1 MKLPVKRLYLLLAL
15 AILALGQQEARA
27 AQATAAAPAKAAPKE
42 VQLSGKVVETMD
54 GGGYTYVLLQNGA
67 EKVWVAIP
75 LMKVTVGQQLN
86 LVPGYEMKNFSS
98 KALNRKFDRVVF
110 SAGVANSEV
119 KLSPA
124 AIKMAHEGVPAQGGT
139 AGGAAA
145 AAKPAA
151 ASHPSAAKPAAVA
164 GTPKAT
170 PLSIVQVA
178 KAKGPNA
185 YTIAQLYAKK
195 DKLEKKPVVVRGKIV
210 KVSPR
215 ILKRNWIHIQ
225 DGSGTEAK
233 KNNNLIVTSKDL
245 PRMGEVVTVRGTL
258 YNNMDF
264 GSGYRYG
271 LLVEGAKFKK

>member
-15 AILALGQQEARA
+15 AILPLGQHEARA

-42 VQLSGKVVETMD
+42 VQLSGKVLETMD

-110 SAGVANSEV
+110 SAGVANSAV

-124 AIKMAHEGVPAQGGT
+124 AIKMAHEGVPAQGGS

-151 ASHPSAAKPAAVA
+151 PPSSAAKSAAVA
-164 GTPKAT
+164 GAAKAA
-170 PLSIVQVA
+170 PLSIVQVP
-178 KAKGPNA
+178 KAKGPNS

-195 DKLEKKPVVVRGKIV
+195 NKLEKKPVVVRGKIV

-225 DGSGTEAK
+225 DGSGTGAK
-233 KNNNLIVTSKDL
+233 KNNNLVVTSKEL
-245 PRMGEVVTVRGTL
+245 PRLGEVVTVRGTL
-258 YNNMDF
+258 YNNIDF
-264 GSGYRYG
+264 GSGYRYD

>member
-1 MKLPVKRLYLLLAL
+1 MKLLVKRFYLLLAL

-27 AQATAAAPAKAAPKE
+27 AAQATSGATAKPAPKE
-42 VQLSGKVVETMD
+42 IPLSGKVVETMD
-54 GGGYTYVLLQNGA
+54 GGGYTYVLLNTGP
-67 EKVWVAIP
+67 EKIWVAIP
-75 LMKVTVGQQLN
+75 LMKVSVGQQLS

-110 SAGVANSEV
+110 SAGVANAEV

-124 AIKMAHEGVPAQGGT
+124 AIKMAHEGIPK
-139 AGGAAA
+139 AGENAP
-145 AAKPAA
+145 AAKPAPA
-151 ASHPSAAKPAAVA
+151 APAAKSAL
-164 GTPKAT
+164 GTKASNSA
-170 PLSIVQVA
+170 PLSIEQIP
-178 KAKGPNA
+178 KAKGRNS
-185 YTIAQLYAKK
+185 YTIAQLYAKQK
-195 DKLEKKPVVVRGKIV
+195 QLEKKPVVVRGRIV

-233 KNNNLIVTSKDL
+233 KNNNLIVTTKEL
-245 PRMGEVVTVRGTL
+245 PRLGDVVTVRGTL

-271 LLVEGAKFKK
+271 LLVEGAKFSKK